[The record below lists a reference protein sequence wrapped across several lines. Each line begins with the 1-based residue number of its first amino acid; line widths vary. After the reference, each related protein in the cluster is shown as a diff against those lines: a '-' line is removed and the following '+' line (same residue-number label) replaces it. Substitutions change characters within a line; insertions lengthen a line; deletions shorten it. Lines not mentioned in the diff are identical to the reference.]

1 MNLLQQQGNYFYFN
15 IKILFHIQNYKNSK
29 MKKLI
34 PFLLLVCIST
44 ICVAQWTAD
53 PVHSKVAFIV
63 QHHGISEVD
72 GYFKKYQASLKFEK
86 PDFSDAVFEVTVE
99 TASVNTDFEPRDNH
113 LRSEDIFNVEK
124 FPTMTFTSTSVKK
137 KEKNEYVLTGNLTLR
152 GVTKSITLDLF
163 INGPVDNPN
172 KNAKNRQ
179 IGVKVL
185 GTIKRS
191 DFGLG
196 SKLITAFVSDEIQM
210 RVTGEFNKP
219 VSGN

>member
-1 MNLLQQQGNYFYFN
+1 
-15 IKILFHIQNYKNSK
+15 
-29 MKKLI
+29 
-34 PFLLLVCIST
+34 
-44 ICVAQWTAD
+44 
-53 PVHSKVAFIV
+53 
-63 QHHGISEVD
+63 
-72 GYFKKYQASLKFEK
+72 
-86 PDFSDAVFEVTVE
+86 
-99 TASVNTDFEPRDNH
+99 
-113 LRSEDIFNVEK
+113 
-124 FPTMTFTSTSVKK
+124 MTFTSTSVKK
-137 KEKNEYVLTGNLTLR
+137 KEKNEYALTGNLTLR

-172 KNAKNRQ
+172 KNAKNMQ

-185 GTIKRS
+185 GKIKRS